1 MADRKHDLPDPAR
14 RGALKCMAWAG
25 TGVVWGLAG
34 GLPMGLGLEAASA
47 ATRTA
52 AAKPFTFVQVSDS
65 HIGFSKPANPDARTT
80 FREAVAKIRSL
91 PDSPAFIVHTGD
103 VSQLSKDQEF
113 DDADQIL
120 KEAGLPVF
128 HIPGEH
134 DVLDDGAG
142 KAFLA
147 RYGALPDGRKAQGQG
162 WYSFDHSGVH
172 FVALINVLNL
182 KAGGLGSLG
191 SDQLAWLKADLAG
204 RSASTPIVVL
214 AHIPL
219 WSVYPDWGW
228 GTDDAGEALKL
239 LSRFGSVT
247 VLNGHIHQV
256 LQKVEGRVAFHT
268 ARSTAFPQPAPGQG
282 PSPGPL
288 KVPAEQLHGVL
299 GVRQVDFVRG
309 GQPLAVVDTSLV

>member
-1 MADRKHDLPDPAR
+1 MSNNEPIDPGR

-34 GLPMGLGLEAASA
+34 GLPAAVGLVSEAGA
-47 ATRTA
+47 ATRAVA
-52 AAKPFTFVQVSDS
+52 AAPFTFVQVSDS
-65 HIGFSKPANPDARTT
+65 HIGFSKPANPDARAT
-80 FREAVAKIRSL
+80 FREAIAKIKAL
-91 PDSPAFIVHTGD
+91 PDAPAFIVHTGD

-113 DDADQIL
+113 DDADQII

-128 HIPGEH
+128 HVPGEH

-142 KAFLA
+142 KAFLD
-147 RYGALPDGRKAQGQG
+147 RYGKGTMGAG

-172 FVALINVLNL
+172 FVALINVVNL

-191 SDQLAWLKADLAG
+191 ADQLVWLKADLSG

-228 GTDDAGEALKL
+228 GTDDSAQALKL
-239 LSRFGSVT
+239 LARFGSVT

-268 ARSTAFPQPAPGQG
+268 ARSTAFPQPAPGAG

-288 KVPAEQLHGVL
+288 KVPAEQLRSVL
-299 GVRQVDFVRG
+299 GVRQVEFVHA
-309 GQPLAVVDTSLV
+309 GQPLAIVETPLA